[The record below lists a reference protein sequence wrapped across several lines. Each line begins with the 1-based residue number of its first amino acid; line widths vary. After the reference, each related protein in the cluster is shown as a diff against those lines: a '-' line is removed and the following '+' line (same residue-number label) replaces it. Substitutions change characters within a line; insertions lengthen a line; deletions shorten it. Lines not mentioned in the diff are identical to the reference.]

1 MIDSAC
7 MILKKGDTILVIHRR
22 LYENDEVLFFIGKV
36 DDYEVGIVKTT
47 GHTFRWNQNEG
58 LMIQMDRDRTKIVS
72 LSSGNLLVHQLPDT
86 TEFEQLNFKNIEG
99 HLTLTDDNHFE
110 LSLAAH
116 L

>member
-1 MIDSAC
+1 
-7 MILKKGDTILVIHRR
+7 
-22 LYENDEVLFFIGKV
+22 
-36 DDYEVGIVKTT
+36 
-47 GHTFRWNQNEG
+47 
-58 LMIQMDRDRTKIVS
+58 MDRDRTKIVS